1 MDRLEARVE
10 QLAELAKEF
19 GLTEAAWSGP
29 QGGVTL
35 RRRAP
40 RVAGSAPEPGPEAW
54 EEAFVE
60 EAPVA
65 EAPPVAKGT
74 PVTSPMTGIYY
85 GAPNPSSPPFVK
97 EGDNVTAG
105 QTIGL
110 IEAMK
115 VFNEIKA
122 GKSGKIERIL
132 VKSGDAVEFGQ
143 KLFLIRP

>member
-35 RRRAP
+35 RRHAP
-40 RVAGSAPEPGPEAW
+40 RVAGSVPEPGPEAW
-54 EEAFVE
+54 EEAPVE

-97 EGDNVTAG
+97 EGDSVTAG

-115 VFNEIKA
+115 VFNEVPA
-122 GKSGKIERIL
+122 TVSGTVLKVVAESGAIVQPGDTL
-132 VKSGDAVEFGQ
+132 V
-143 KLFLIRP
+143 LIG

>member
-40 RVAGSAPEPGPEAW
+40 RVAGSAPDPGPETW

-115 VFNEIKA
+115 VFNEVPA
-122 GKSGKIERIL
+122 TVSGTVLKVVAESGAIVQPGDTL
-132 VKSGDAVEFGQ
+132 V
-143 KLFLIRP
+143 LIG

>member
-97 EGDNVTAG
+97 EGDSVTAG

-115 VFNEIKA
+115 VFNEVPA
-122 GKSGKIERIL
+122 TVSGTVLKVVAESGAIVQPGDTL
-132 VKSGDAVEFGQ
+132 V
-143 KLFLIRP
+143 LIG